1 MPLKNLNIFFPKIKM
16 IKKDR
21 LRYSTSLAIRKMQIK
36 TTIPS
41 LFRQVIDNSRQT
53 VTRVGE
59 NVEKSYFTAGNVN
72 W

>member
-1 MPLKNLNIFFPKIKM
+1 M

-36 TTIPS
+36 ITIPS

>member
-1 MPLKNLNIFFPKIKM
+1 M